1 MAGEPRERILLVDDD
16 DSIRQVVTVFLT
28 DEGYD
33 VAGAGDGQ
41 AALDLLAT
49 FQPNIILLDLRM
61 PVMDGW
67 EFVRLYRA
75 LPGPHAPIVAFVA
88 ALHPRAVQAEIGAA
102 ALLEK
107 PFDLEE
113 LLAALDQAKTYTVV
127 PTSAQ
132 SQANFASL

>member
-49 FQPNIILLDLRM
+49 FEPNIILLDLRM

>member
-49 FQPNIILLDLRM
+49 FEPNIILLDLRM

-132 SQANFASL
+132 SQANFASM

>member
-49 FQPNIILLDLRM
+49 FEPNIILLDLRM

-67 EFVRLYRA
+67 EFARRYA
-75 LPGPHAPIVAFVA
+75 DLPGAHAPIVAFVA
-88 ALHPRAVQAEIGAA
+88 ALNAEQECATLSTASI
-102 ALLEK
+102 LTK
-107 PFDLEE
+107 PFDLDD
-113 LLAALDQAKTYTVV
+113 LLDAVR
-127 PTSAQ
+127 
-132 SQANFASL
+132 SQLPVAT